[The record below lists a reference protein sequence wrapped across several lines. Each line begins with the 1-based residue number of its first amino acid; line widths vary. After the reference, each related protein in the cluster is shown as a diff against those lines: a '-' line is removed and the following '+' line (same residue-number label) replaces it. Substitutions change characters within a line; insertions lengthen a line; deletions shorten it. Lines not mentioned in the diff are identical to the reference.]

1 MEKYVDEFMQ
11 FIRMEKGLSANTQE
25 AYSNDIM
32 QWLNFLDSIDLDE
45 KDAIFEYLHFLKEA
59 GLSVTS
65 VSRKITSLR
74 MLYSFLVSN
83 KYITE
88 SPVDAI
94 ELPKL
99 PKYLPHCLSIEEVTN
114 LIDATDYNKASIR
127 DRALLEVL
135 YGCGLRVSELTGLNV
150 SDIEFREGFLKCFGK
165 GSKERWIPLGKMAV
179 EALTNYVRSE
189 RNLLLKV
196 NSEKA
201 LFLNRR
207 GKRISRIAI
216 WKMVQKVAQVSGLQK
231 EISPHTFRH
240 SFATHMLDSGADLR
254 VVQELL
260 GHASLTTTQIY
271 THVSKEQLYKVY
283 QNYHPRNQKQ
293 YEESA

>member
-25 AYSNDIM
+25 AYSNDIV
-32 QWLNFLDSIDLDE
+32 QWLNFLDSVDLEE

-74 MLYSFLVSN
+74 MLYAFLVSN
-83 KYITE
+83 KYIKE

-99 PKYLPHCLSIEEVTN
+99 PKYLPHCLSIDEVTN

-165 GSKERWIPLGKMAV
+165 GSKERWIPLGKMAL
-179 EALTNYVRSE
+179 EALSNYVRSE

-216 WKMVQKVAQVSGLQK
+216 WKMVQKVAQVSGLEK

>member
-1 MEKYVDEFMQ
+1 MEKYLDEFMQ

-25 AYSNDIM
+25 AYSNDII
-32 QWLNFLDSIDLDE
+32 QWFNYLDTTDLED
-45 KDAIFEYLHFLKEA
+45 KDAIFDYLQFLKEA
-59 GLSVTS
+59 DLSITS

-74 MLYSFLVSN
+74 MLYSYMVQN
-83 KYITE
+83 KYIPE
-88 SPVDAI
+88 SPIDAV

-99 PKYLPHCLSIEEVTN
+99 PKYLPHCLSIDEVIS
-114 LIDATDYNKASIR
+114 LIDATDYNKAAIR

-135 YGCGLRVSELTGLNV
+135 YGCGLRVSELTGLNI

-165 GSKERWIPLGKMAV
+165 GSKERWIPLGKMAL
-179 EALTNYVRSE
+179 EALQNYVRSE
-189 RNLLLKV
+189 RNLLLKTA
-196 NSEKA
+196 NEKA
-201 LFLNRR
+201 LFINRR
-207 GKRISRIAI
+207 GKRISRIAV
-216 WKMVQKVAQVSGLQK
+216 WKMVQKVAQVSGLEK

-283 QNYHPRNQKQ
+283 QSYHPRNQKQ
-293 YEESA
+293 FEESA